1 MGSRSLLHLET
12 GNGRPKHPSADQPI
26 LAENHNG
33 NPDGRNLSE
42 ITGEEGEQS
51 PSSPPNNMIVIRLL
65 IGWLIRLEIRWWAGG
80 DDDDGGGDG
89 DGGDGGGD

>member
-12 GNGRPKHPSADQPI
+12 GNGRPKHPSADRPRV
-26 LAENHNG
+26 AKAHNG
-33 NPDGRNLSE
+33 NTAGRNPSE

-80 DDDDGGGDG
+80 DDDD
-89 DGGDGGGD
+89 DGGGDDGGDDD